1 MLRETASVQQTTY
14 LIERSC
20 SFRAP
25 AIERSSNLKP
35 RQRCRSRDVCGVT
48 KHKDDAIRAGI
59 GWLQPSKDRLRV
71 LSSFA
76 LIRYFRAGLTFVFAF
91 ALALGTYESHRL
103 PRKSHTIVRGF
114 HWAKM
119 IASTSASDLPT
130 NNTRLKNQET
140 VTGPQCDFRSALLI
154 SIPFYLHCLLSGSL
168 IKEGISLGPGRCEL
182 PSV

>member
-1 MLRETASVQQTTY
+1 
-14 LIERSC
+14 
-20 SFRAP
+20 FRPP
-25 AIERSSNLKP
+25 AIECSSNLKP

-59 GWLQPSKDRLRV
+59 GWFQPRKDRLRV

-103 PRKSHTIVRGF
+103 PRQSRTIIRGF

-119 IASTSASDLPT
+119 IASTSASDVADEQHAHKIFKRP
-130 NNTRLKNQET
+130 R
-140 VTGPQCDFRSALLI
+140 PAFRSALRADRDPFLFPLLAEWLI
-154 SIPFYLHCLLSGSL
+154 EREETSL
-168 IKEGISLGPGRCEL
+168 DAGRREI

>member
-20 SFRAP
+20 SFRPP

-59 GWLQPSKDRLRV
+59 GWPQPSKDRLRV

-76 LIRYFRAGLTFVFAF
+76 LIRYFRAGLTFVFAL

-103 PRKSHTIVRGF
+103 PRKSHTIMRGF

-119 IASTSASDLPT
+119 IASTSASDVADEQHP
-130 NNTRLKNQET
+130 LKICAEAGGEEWKSQRDNAT
-140 VTGPQCDFRSALLI
+140 S
-154 SIPFYLHCLLSGSL
+154 
-168 IKEGISLGPGRCEL
+168 
-182 PSV
+182 